1 MVSVNIIICL
11 TITVPVGETNA
22 ISSNVFHSVFC
33 FLGGNS
39 LNNLIELKTINI
51 NPTDTTVPLLSDC
64 TEVSEVHVRITL
76 VCNRKILCCKRRMK
90 SIVVIIKAWCFIFH
104 LT

>member
-1 MVSVNIIICL
+1 M
-11 TITVPVGETNA
+11 
-22 ISSNVFHSVFC
+22 FC

-64 TEVSEVHVRITL
+64 IEVSEAGELLLYATEKCFAARDEKH
-76 VCNRKILCCKRRMK
+76 CCDY
-90 SIVVIIKAWCFIFH
+90 
-104 LT
+104 

>member
-1 MVSVNIIICL
+1 M
-11 TITVPVGETNA
+11 
-22 ISSNVFHSVFC
+22 FC

-64 TEVSEVHVRITL
+64 TEVSEGCVRITL
-76 VCNRKILCCKRRMK
+76 VCNTKVFCCERRMK
-90 SIVVIIKAWCFIFH
+90 ITVVIIKTWYFTFP
-104 LT
+104 LN

>member
-1 MVSVNIIICL
+1 M
-11 TITVPVGETNA
+11 VPVYGTNT
-22 ISSNVFHSVFC
+22 ISENVFLSVFC

-64 TEVSEVHVRITL
+64 TEVSEVCVRITL
-76 VCNRKILCCKRRMK
+76 YVMEKYFAARNG
-90 SIVVIIKAWCFIFH
+90 
-104 LT
+104 